1 MKPGQKIWKISPGS
15 RGAGWDDCKKNGTIG
30 IGKIYERDVHGY
42 TEDEVKKYVEEERGT
57 KSYRSLLR
65 FIFEI
70 KKDDVVVAYSSPKTI
85 YGIGIIAENDWVHN
99 KNISREKHWLKNT
112 RKVMWDKTFPSS
124 PATDNIKD
132 EIGVQEPVKEISS
145 NFFVDQILPLLSEE
159 SDVRGLFTDSKKS
172 WNLTILNLLDQKS
185 QIILYGPPGTGK
197 TYKAREYAVNFI
209 QKSILEE

>member
-1 MKPGQKIWKISPGS
+1 MKPRQKFWKISPGS
-15 RGAGWDDCKKNGTIG
+15 RGAGWNDCKNKGTIG
-30 IGKIYERDVHGY
+30 IGKVYDRDIHGY

-70 KKDDVVVAYSSPKTI
+70 KKDDIVVAYGSPKTI
-85 YGIGIIAENDWVHN
+85 YGIGIVAENDWVHN
-99 KNISREKHWLKNT
+99 KNVSREKYWLKNT

-132 EIGVQEPVKEISS
+132 EIGVQEPVKEIPS
-145 NFFVDQILPLLSEE
+145 NFFVNQILPLLSED
-159 SDVRGLFTDSKKS
+159 SDIRSFLGYSEISKD
-172 WNLTILNLLDQKS
+172 LPILNLLDQKS

-197 TYKAREYAVNFI
+197 TYKAIEYAVNFI
-209 QKSILEE
+209 QKSIVEE